1 MALLLASSR
10 YNRSIATRKA
20 SRSRGATHPSFA
32 QTFSPQRGSREC
44 RVRAAP
50 AVSCA
55 RCTKKAH
62 TSIQVQRKH
71 SGIPHAMALRLMP
84 CSPRRR
90 IPLVTVTGGLKRLPD
105 PVGSEPATAD
115 LAPATGVRTT
125 RFCRTRQPGFAK
137 PPSSEVGLRRV
148 KRLNRALTSFVL
160 HALKSLTRFNPP
172 CDISGVPTLSRPP
185 HPAPRS

>member
-1 MALLLASSR
+1 MASPISFTIELRRCWTTERVMGSILADIFALLPWSSR
-10 YNRSIATRKA
+10 YNRSIAARKA

-32 QTFSPQRGSREC
+32 QTFSPERGSGEC

-55 RCTKKAH
+55 KCTKKAH

-105 PVGSEPATAD
+105 PVGSEPATTD

-125 RFCRTRQPGFAK
+125 RFCRTRQPVFANRLRPK
-137 PPSSEVGLRRV
+137 SDFGASRGSTGL
-148 KRLNRALTSFVL
+148 
-160 HALKSLTRFNPP
+160 
-172 CDISGVPTLSRPP
+172 
-185 HPAPRS
+185 